1 VYSGKVSSSVQLIA
15 LVRHA
20 RSIANDDPRLYKTMA
35 DHTIPLVRPAD
46 DPGAILAGR
55 QIGALG
61 LDPANVC
68 IWCSTYLR
76 CMQTEGIVVGE
87 AFGARA
93 PELERRSSFLL
104 REQEFGD
111 WDSLTEEEMAAAD
124 PVRYARRQMLTD
136 AFGRFYFRYPAGES
150 RADVTQRVTMFI
162 GKLHRTRY
170 PSHLIFL
177 HGVTQRAFR
186 MAWMNKGVEWF
197 EGAVNPPS
205 ASVLVIQRDATGHW
219 AERYL

>member
-1 VYSGKVSSSVQLIA
+1 MTSSIQLIA

-35 DHTIPLVRPAD
+35 DHVIPLVRPAD
-46 DPGAILAGR
+46 DPEARLAGR
-55 QIGALG
+55 HIAGLG
-61 LDPANVC
+61 LDPASVC
-68 IWCSTYLR
+68 AWSSTYLR
-76 CMQTEGIVVGE
+76 CVQTELLVLEE
-87 AFGARA
+87 AFGPRV
-93 PELERRSSFLL
+93 PEVRRRSSFLL

-111 WDSLTEEEMAAAD
+111 WDSMTEEEMAADD

-136 AFGRFYFRYPAGES
+136 AVGRFYFRYPAGES
-150 RADVTQRVTMFI
+150 RADVTQRVTLFI

-170 PSHLIFL
+170 PAHLVFL

-186 MAWMNKGVEWF
+186 MAWVNHGVDWF
-197 EGAVNPPS
+197 EDEVNPPS
-205 ASVLVIQRDATGHW
+205 ASVLVIERNASGHW